1 MKLSFGVGSMLLFG
15 LSVVLLVV
23 FTVFESALV
32 GMSLQ
37 GERLITLLGLV
48 LPAGVGAVLGAVSLS
63 RKEGQRGLAVL
74 GVMLNSLFALFHLM
88 IIFFAG

>member
-1 MKLSFGVGSMLLFG
+1 MKLSLAVSSLILFG
-15 LSVVLLVV
+15 LSVVLLVA

-32 GMSLQ
+32 GISLQ

-48 LPAGVGAVLGAVSLS
+48 LPAGVGAILGGMSLA
-63 RKEGQRGLAVL
+63 RKEGQRWLARLGLV
-74 GVMLNSLFALFHLM
+74 LNSLFALFHLM